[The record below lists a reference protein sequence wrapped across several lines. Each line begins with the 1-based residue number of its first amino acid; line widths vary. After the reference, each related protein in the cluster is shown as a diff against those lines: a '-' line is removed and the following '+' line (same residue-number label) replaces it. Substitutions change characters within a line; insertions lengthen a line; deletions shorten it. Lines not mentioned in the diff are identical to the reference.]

1 MKAWQSN
8 VPAEQIEKA
17 ILLIR
22 GRRVILAPELDSLDK
37 EEE

>member
-1 MKAWQSN
+1 MKTKQSN

-22 GRRVILAPELDSLDK
+22 GRRVILAPELASLYK